1 MKKILLVCLLCTIS
15 LSVKAQQDT
24 TKQKEEYCILSAVPR
39 FLNGNKVKIEVDR
52 GWETQLSIPDQLIKD
67 EQEKLKNLQ
76 STVDALN
83 YMAKQGWTLATS
95 YVVTTDKTII
105 FYYVLKRPTTLSN

>member
-1 MKKILLVCLLCTIS
+1 MKKTLLISLLAVIT

-39 FLNGNKVKIEVDR
+39 FLSSNKVNIEVDR
-52 GWETQLSIPDQLIKD
+52 GWETQLNIPDQLIKD

-83 YMAKQGWTLATS
+83 YMAKQGWTLATA
-95 YVVTTDKTII
+95 YVVTNKTTV
-105 FYYVLKRPTTLSN
+105 YYYIMKRPISVSK